1 SNSKNKI
8 IQVFWVSIRSPAS
21 SEAATFLPYHGFQP
35 SA

>member
-8 IQVFWVSIRSPAS
+8 IQVFWVSIWSPAS
-21 SEAATFLPYHGFQP
+21 SEAATFLPYCRFQP